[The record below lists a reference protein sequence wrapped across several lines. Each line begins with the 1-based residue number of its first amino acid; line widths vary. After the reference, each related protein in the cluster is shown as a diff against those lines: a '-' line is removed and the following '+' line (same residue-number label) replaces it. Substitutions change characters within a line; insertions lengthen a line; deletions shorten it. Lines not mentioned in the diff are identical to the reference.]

1 MAGVLQRFEQRLE
14 GAVTGAF
21 ARAFRSAVQPV
32 EIAAALQRE
41 VDNSAHILSRDRR
54 LVPNEFTVELSQS
67 DYDRLIPF
75 GGTLA
80 TELAMMV
87 DEHVKEQRYTPAGP
101 LKINFKQAG
110 ELTTGR
116 FRVRS
121 TANASVTPVE
131 GQRMTDTAVTN
142 AVVVLEVNGMKHPL
156 SPPGVVIG
164 RGAEADLKINDPG
177 ISRRHVQIKVSI
189 EAGDAVV
196 TVIDLGSTN
205 GVILNGRRVDQAEV
219 TDGSEIK
226 IGNTKLTI
234 SLPRKPEN

>member
-1 MAGVLQRFEQRLE
+1 MHNCGFTPVAPSGNDMQRGDGMGLLQRFENRLE
-14 GAVTGAF
+14 GVVTGAF

-80 TELAMMV
+80 KELAMMV

-116 FRVRS
+116 FR
-121 TANASVTPVE
+121 
-131 GQRMTDTAVTN
+131 AVSYTHLR
-142 AVVVLEVNGMKHPL
+142 AHETVL
-156 SPPGVVIG
+156 
-164 RGAEADLKINDPG
+164 DLVCRLLLEK
-177 ISRRHVQIKVSI
+177 K
-189 EAGDAVV
+189 
-196 TVIDLGSTN
+196 
-205 GVILNGRRVDQAEV
+205 
-219 TDGSEIK
+219 K
-226 IGNTKLTI
+226 
-234 SLPRKPEN
+234 